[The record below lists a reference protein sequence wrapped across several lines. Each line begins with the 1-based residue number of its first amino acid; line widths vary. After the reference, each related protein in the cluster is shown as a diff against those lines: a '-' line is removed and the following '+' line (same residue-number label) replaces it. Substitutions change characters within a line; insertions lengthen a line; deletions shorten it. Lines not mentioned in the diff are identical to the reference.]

1 MRNNLERDG
10 VKWSEDEIVL
20 ALAFYCN
27 QPPVNR
33 DGHGRSEPLNLL
45 AAALGRKPGSVGLK
59 LANIFACDPSMAEL
73 GKKGL
78 ERGSMLDAKIWN
90 RFQDKW
96 DLLPEAVLD
105 SILRIIPQEKQE
117 AVFDILLPS
126 ETPEVSLVRS
136 PSTGDALSVITNRK
150 AVSKLFFKQTV
161 LNVFGNKCC
170 LTGIDEKRLLV
181 AARIR
186 PVSND
191 SSAELAQPTNGL
203 CLDVLHGRA
212 FEQGL
217 ATVRASDFTFHAS
230 PRLRRN
236 DPWFV
241 QYFEPYEGKPI
252 ELPKGFRPSV
262 DFLKYHNRNVFV
274 A

>member
-1 MRNNLERDG
+1 MKNDLHRDG
-10 VKWSEDEIVL
+10 AKWNEDEIIL

-27 QPPVNR
+27 QPPAKR

-45 AAALGRKPGSVGLK
+45 ASALGRKPGSVGLK
-59 LANIFACDPSMAEL
+59 LANIFACDPSMAKL

-78 ERGSMLDAKIWN
+78 ERGSSLDAKIWN
-90 RFQDKW
+90 HFQNQW

-105 SILRIIPQEKQE
+105 SILKIIPAEQQE
-117 AVFDILLPS
+117 AIFDILLPS
-126 ETPEVSLVRS
+126 DTSAEMQTTTIERVLPGK
-136 PSTGDALSVITNRK
+136 TDRK
-150 AVSKLFFKQTV
+150 TFSKIFFKQTV
-161 LNVFGNKCC
+161 LNVFGNRCC
-170 LTGIDEKRLLV
+170 LTGINERRLLV
-181 AARIR
+181 ATRIK

-203 CLDVLHGRA
+203 CFDVLHGRA

-217 ATVRASDFTFHAS
+217 ATVMASDFTFHAS
-230 PRLRRN
+230 PRLRRT

-241 QYFEPYEGKPI
+241 QYFSPYEGKAI
-252 ELPKGFRPSV
+252 ELPKGFRPNV
-262 DFLKYHNRNVFV
+262 DFLKYHNKNIFV